1 MLSRRNVRIKVM
13 QSTYNWFLD
22 KELGK
27 AAVVRNFKKHVATS
41 YELLI
46 FNTSN
51 IIEISRISLDDKNW
65 RMEKHLPTENDRLFR
80 PMLYQNPVIEALE
93 SNVTYRSFNK
103 EIFTQYLDPSQI
115 RKLYREFSRT
125 PEYLEYLSESNPETS
140 DHVDILL
147 DLWKF
152 LYSHQL
158 YIELVYDA
166 YPNWIDDDSLVKG
179 FLKRL
184 IKGIAE
190 QDELLKQYIPDH
202 ETVNEFGQTLLEDVL
217 DNFHDYDEILIPYL
231 QNWDLDRIAT
241 VDRILIKM
249 ALSEFMKFPSIPTK
263 VTLNEYVD
271 IAKMYSTEKSK
282 EFLNG
287 ILDALLKDL
296 LDSDSVRKAGRGLIQ

>member
-13 QSTYNWFLD
+13 QSTYNWFQD
-22 KELGK
+22 KEMSE
-27 AAVVRNFKKHVATS
+27 AAVVRSYKRHVATS

-46 FNTSN
+46 FNTHN
-51 IIEISRISLDDKNW
+51 IIQISRMSIDDKNW
-65 RMEKHLPTENDRLFR
+65 RKEKHLPTEFDRKFR
-80 PMLYQNPVIEALE
+80 PMLYENPVIEALE
-93 SNVTYRSFNK
+93 ASETYRKFNK
-103 EIFTQYLDPSQI
+103 DIFNQYMDPSQI
-115 RKLYREFSRT
+115 RKLYLEFGKT
-125 PEYLEYLSESNPETS
+125 PEYLAYLDIAEPEIA
-140 DHVDILL
+140 DHVSILV

-152 LYSHQL
+152 LYNNHL

-184 IKGIAE
+184 IRGISE
-190 QDELLKQYIPDH
+190 DEALLKQYKPDH
-202 ETVNEFGQTLLEDVL
+202 ETVTEFGQTLLEDVMAH
-217 DNFHDYDEILIPYL
+217 FQDYDDQLKPYL
-231 QNWDLDRIAT
+231 QNWEIDRIAT

-249 ALSEFMKFPSIPTK
+249 ALSEFTKFPSIPTK

-282 EFLNG
+282 DFLNG

-296 LDSDSVRKAGRGLIQ
+296 QASDSVKKSGRGLIQ